1 VTHPRSLLGLV
12 VALVAAG
19 VVWWT
24 QGGTTTTTAP
34 DPSAAASSRTSG
46 TPGTPGTTAGTDPA
60 SGLAWVELADLPPE
74 AADTVR
80 LIDRGGPFRYHQDGD
95 TFGNFEGLLPERQRG
110 YYREYTV
117 LTPGSPDRGAR
128 RIVAGSGGEFYWT
141 SDHYASFE
149 RIAR

>member
-1 VTHPRSLLGLV
+1 VTGPRSLLGLV

-24 QGGTTTTTAP
+24 QGDPTTTTAP
-34 DPSAAASSRTSG
+34 DPSTAASSRT
-46 TPGTPGTTAGTDPA
+46 PGTPDATARTDPG

-74 AADTVR
+74 AADTLR

-117 LTPGSPDRGAR
+117 VTPGSPDRGAR
-128 RIVAGSGGEFYWT
+128 RIVAGVGGELYWT

>member
-24 QGGTTTTTAP
+24 QGDTTTTTAP
-34 DPSAAASSRTSG
+34 APDPGAVASSRT
-46 TPGTPGTTAGTDPA
+46 PGSPGTTASTDPA
-60 SGLAWVELADLPPE
+60 SGLVWVELADLPPE

-80 LIDRGGPFRYHQDGD
+80 LIDRGGPFPEDEDGS
-95 TFGNFEGLLPERQRG
+95 TFGNFEGLLPDRERG

-128 RIVAGSGGEFYWT
+128 RIVAGDGGELYWT